1 MHIFDKTFKIGFN
14 SITRI
19 FDDDYSYFIYIK
31 HSMSSTI
38 AHAYM
43 KL

>member
-19 FDDDYSYFIYIK
+19 FDDDDIHTLYLYI
-31 HSMSSTI
+31 
-38 AHAYM
+38 
-43 KL
+43 